1 MVFVTL
7 NAAAAAL
14 KGWWWLENVPQGAS
28 ADLAA
33 GWEVVQSE
41 NKLVALVAD
50 VWGSFTEWR
59 SLHYNL
65 LITFNLAFV
74 GIQDL
79 GEGKKR
85 RILFD
90 FFEYLN
96 PMYHLGCRSWEV
108 REGTDEKV
116 QKFLHITWNI
126 LGISLASARYTSVW
140 VTGRT
145 WNNLLWEENREGG
158 QSNTLVT
165 ETFKVF
171 QLNLRSKTS
180 KIRIS
185 NGQHHK
191 IFLVKSVFSFT
202 IIKFDFPNLSSHW
215 F

>member
-14 KGWWWLENVPQGAS
+14 KGRRWLENVPQGAS

-41 NKLVALVAD
+41 YKLVALVAD

-59 SLHYNL
+59 GLHYNL
-65 LITFNLAFV
+65 LITFNLAFI

-79 GEGKKR
+79 GEGKKNFVWFFWISKSDVSFLMQ
-85 RILFD
+85 ILRKK
-90 FFEYLN
+90 
-96 PMYHLGCRSWEV
+96 G
-108 REGTDEKV
+108 GTDEKV
-116 QKFLHITWNI
+116 PKFLHITWNI
-126 LGISLASARYTSVW
+126 LGISLGSARYTSVW

-145 WNNLLWEENREGG
+145 WNNLLWEENREGV
-158 QSNTLVT
+158 QSNSLVT
-165 ETFKVF
+165 ESFKVF
-171 QLNLRSKTS
+171 QLNLRSKRS

-202 IIKFDFPNLSSHW
+202 IIKLDFPHFSLHW